1 MSVAVAVAL
10 DERPLKK
17 AKVDKI
23 ENAPMPTTDKDECEF
38 RNYEDSSRQDIV
50 TNHYKLMR
58 THQTLE
64 FHDRMVAK
72 YGKFDHAKMTIR
84 EAFEVST
91 LLSARGVASMAVG
104 RRLTKYPNRP
114 SPIFRCWIRTWTPQ
128 TRTQTFP
135 TSCTLCRW
143 DGCIA
148 VGGILRLGYVCMG
161 REQPN
166 QRQWTDP
173 PTAFALSVTPA
184 RTLCIYADGRG
195 HARGRPAGVVSAR
208 RPAARY
214 GQGEWTDS
222 ISLITSADPCPH
234 DAPAPEAPLHDCAQA
249 RTKVHAQYSVP
260 RGDVWAA

>member
-1 MSVAVAVAL
+1 MSVAAAVAL

-104 RRLTKYPNRP
+104 RRLTITPTARP
-114 SPIFRCWIRTWTPQ
+114 QS
-128 TRTQTFP
+128 
-135 TSCTLCRW
+135 L
-143 DGCIA
+143 GA
-148 VGGILRLGYVCMG
+148 GYVRGLLRPG
-161 REQPN
+161 RRLSQL
-166 QRQWTDP
+166 R
-173 PTAFALSVTPA
+173 ALS
-184 RTLCIYADGRG
+184 
-195 HARGRPAGVVSAR
+195 AGGMVASRSVVSS
-208 RPAARY
+208 
-214 GQGEWTDS
+214 D
-222 ISLITSADPCPH
+222 
-234 DAPAPEAPLHDCAQA
+234 
-249 RTKVHAQYSVP
+249 
-260 RGDVWAA
+260 WAASAWGESSRIRETVD